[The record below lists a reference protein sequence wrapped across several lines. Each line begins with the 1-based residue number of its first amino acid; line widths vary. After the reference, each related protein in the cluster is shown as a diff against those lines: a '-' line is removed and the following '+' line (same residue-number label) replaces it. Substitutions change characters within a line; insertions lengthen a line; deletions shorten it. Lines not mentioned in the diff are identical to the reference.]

1 MAVTLTEVDHACW
14 TAHSQ
19 VKEDLSRIYNDAPSE
34 RLPQNANAFV
44 QSHLNSGGVFCCALF
59 DGQLLAA
66 VSVEKKAEAWWLA
79 HFCVRKSMRR
89 RGIGSRL
96 LALIA
101 EAAHEQGRT
110 LRVEATQLQL
120 EDQLLL
126 TRLGYRPKASGF
138 YFELNP
144 LAAGGY

>member
-1 MAVTLTEVDHACW
+1 MAVMLTEVDHACW
-14 TAHSQ
+14 EAQAQ
-19 VKEDLSRIYNDAPSE
+19 VKIDLSRIYHDAPSE
-34 RLPQNANAFV
+34 RLPQNANTFV
-44 QSHLNSGGVFCCALF
+44 QSHLNGGGVFYCALF
-59 DGQLLAA
+59 DDRLLAA
-66 VSVEKKAEAWWLA
+66 VSVQKEADTWWLA
-79 HFCVRKSMRR
+79 YFCVRKSMRR

-96 LALIA
+96 MALIA
-101 EAAHEQGRT
+101 EAAREQSNT

-126 TRLGYRPKASGF
+126 TRLGYRPKAGGV

>member
-14 TAHSQ
+14 LKHSQ
-19 VKEDLSRIYNDAPSE
+19 VEADLARIYHDAPSE
-34 RLPQNANAFV
+34 RLPQVADAFV
-44 QSHLNSGGVFCCALF
+44 ESHLKSGGVFCCALF
-59 DGQLLAA
+59 DDRLLAA
-66 VSVEKKAEAWWLA
+66 VSVQKKTEAWWLA

-101 EAAHEQGRT
+101 EAAHEQGKA
-110 LRVEATQLQL
+110 LRVEANQLQL